1 MVLMVSVTPCSELK
15 SGLEATGF
23 PALVVDDDTDW
34 VCVVAGDEAEA
45 IVEPPIETA
54 SVVLVTVP
62 TGGEDPVVPD
72 GEDPV
77 VPGGP
82 VVDVDEVVVTFE
94 EGVVTFEPPVE
105 SVDGTRSR

>member
-1 MVLMVSVTPCSELK
+1 MVLIVSVTPCSELK
-15 SGLEATGF
+15 SGLEAPGF

-54 SVVLVTVP
+54 PVVTVP

-82 VVDVDEVVVTFE
+82 VVEVDEVVVTFE

>member
-1 MVLMVSVTPCSELK
+1 MVSMVSVTPCSELK

-54 SVVLVTVP
+54 PVVLVEVTVP

-77 VPGGP
+77 VPGCP
-82 VVDVDEVVVTFE
+82 VVEVD

-105 SVDGTRSR
+105 SVVGTR